1 MKFNDNEF
9 EEFEFCQC
17 KSPMSINDIYI
28 NKIVVSKK
36 FPFGK
41 QVLNISLVRKIL
53 YTCTQH

>member
-1 MKFNDNEF
+1 
-9 EEFEFCQC
+9 
-17 KSPMSINDIYI
+17 MSINNIVI

-41 QVLNISLVRKIL
+41 QVLNISLIRMIL